1 MTHHPHARWVRA
13 ARASIAGLLIV
24 ACAQAA
30 ATPRYI
36 ADLRE
41 TAGLDAG
48 VVNGPTVRFLAG
60 PKFAVMVPAS
70 QQEVCQLLR
79 EYYARTLPSVRSIQI
94 VNASTQAVVSCR

>member
-1 MTHHPHARWVRA
+1 LIA
-13 ARASIAGLLIV
+13 ANSAAVAG
-24 ACAQAA
+24 
-30 ATPRYI
+30 PRFI

-60 PKFAVMVPAS
+60 PKFAAMVPAS

-79 EYYARTLPSVRSIQI
+79 EHYARTLPGVRSVQI
-94 VNASTQAVVSCR
+94 VDAATQATVSCR

>member
-1 MTHHPHARWVRA
+1 MRA

-24 ACAQAA
+24 ASAQAM

-48 VVNGPTVRFLAG
+48 VVNGSTVRFLAG
-60 PKFAVMVPAS
+60 PRFAAMVPAS

-79 EYYARTLPSVRSIQI
+79 EHYARTLPGVRSVQI
-94 VNASTQAVVSCR
+94 VDAANQATVSCR